1 MLVDP
6 GCSQGDANELG
17 LFNVDVGLLGDG
29 VNLFKQLGGLGV
41 LKPIRMLKAVKN
53 ALVLIKI
60 SGSQGGFKRRPI
72 CGMSDQC
79 TVVVER
85 FGMEND
91 AKGVGE

>member
-1 MLVDP
+1 MPILEQIQKDMVAAMKAKDE
-6 GCSQGDANELG
+6 ARLG
-17 LFNVDVGLLGDG
+17 A
-29 VNLFKQLGGLGV
+29 
-41 LKPIRMLKAVKN
+41 IRMLKAVKN

>member
-6 GCSQGDANELG
+6 SCSQGDANDLG
-17 LFNVDVGLLGDG
+17 LLNVDVGLLGDG
-29 VNLFKQLGGLGV
+29 VNLFKKLGGLGV

-53 ALVLIKI
+53 ALVLIEI
-60 SGSQGGFKRRPI
+60 GGFQGEFKRRPI
-72 CGMSDQC
+72 CGLSDQC

-85 FGMEND
+85 LGVEND